1 MIARKSVA
9 LLMETSNAYSRGLLD
24 GIIAYMQQHAAWSV
38 ILPEQERAA
47 APPGWLR
54 NWKGDG
60 IIARIETRQIAD
72 AVRKT
77 KLPVVDIS
85 AARHVPGIPWLETD
99 DRLIAQLAAE
109 HLLERGFKH
118 LAFCGDPGFNWSV
131 WREQRFAECARDAG
145 AQYFVHQSIPRLVPG
160 YSWNRDRQA
169 LSRWLSKL
177 PRPVGIMACYDIK
190 AQQLLMLCRD
200 LGLRVPDEVAVIGV
214 DNDRRLCELCDPP
227 LSSVIPNTW
236 KTGFEA
242 ARLLDIMMNGQ
253 SVEGEM
259 ELIAPLGIRTRQ
271 STDALA
277 IDDPEV
283 SLAVRMIRDEAC
295 RGITVQEL
303 LRRIPVSRRIFEG
316 RFQKLI
322 GRTPHAEIQRVRMD
336 RSKQLLSNTDL
347 PLAQVAELAGFV
359 HAEYFSV
366 CFKRE
371 VGITPREYR
380 MVNRGHVDRGPM
392 DGGTIDRG

>member
-1 MIARKSVA
+1 MVARRSVA

-24 GIIAYMQQHAAWSV
+24 GIIAYIQQHAAWSV
-38 ILPEQERAA
+38 FLPEQERAA

-60 IIARIETRQIAD
+60 IIARIETKQIAD
-72 AVRKT
+72 AVGRT
-77 KLPVVDIS
+77 RLPVVDIS

-99 DRLIAQLAAE
+99 DRLIAELAAQ
-109 HLLERGFKH
+109 HLLDCGIRR

-131 WREQRFAECARDAG
+131 WREQQFAKCVRAAG
-145 AQYFVHQSIPRLVPG
+145 AEYFVHQSIPRMSPG
-160 YSWNRDRQA
+160 YSWNRDRKA
-169 LSRWLSKL
+169 LSHWLSKL

-190 AQQLLMLCRD
+190 AQQLLMLCRE
-200 LGLRVPDEVAVIGV
+200 LGLQVPDEVAVIGV

-242 ARLLDIMMNGQ
+242 ARLLDRMMNGLP
-253 SVEGEM
+253 VPNET

-271 STDALA
+271 STDVLA
-277 IDDPEV
+277 IDDKDV
-283 SLAVRMIRDEAC
+283 SAAVRMIRDRAC

-303 LRRIPVSRRIFEG
+303 LQRIPVSRRIFEL
-316 RFQKLI
+316 RFQKI
-322 GRTPHAEIQRVRMD
+322 TGRTPHAEIQRVRMD
-336 RSKQLLSNTDL
+336 RSKQLLTETDL
-347 PLAQVAELAGFV
+347 PLTQVAELAGFV

-371 VGITPREYR
+371 VGITPRDYR
-380 MVNRGHVDRGPM
+380 LNNRGHMDRGSQ
-392 DGGTIDRG
+392 